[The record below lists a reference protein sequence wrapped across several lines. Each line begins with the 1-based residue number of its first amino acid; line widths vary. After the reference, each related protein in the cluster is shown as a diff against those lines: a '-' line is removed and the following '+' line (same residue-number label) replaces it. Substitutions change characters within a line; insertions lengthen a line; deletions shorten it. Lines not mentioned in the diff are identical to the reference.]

1 MQGNLEL
8 LTASK
13 KDDEDDGLLG
23 SDNTQLEEGVVDG
36 PKYEYNEKDFK
47 KGRVTMFDIFNNKK

>member
-23 SDNTQLEEGVVDG
+23 SDNTQLEEVVVDG

-47 KGRVTMFDIFNNKK
+47 KGHVTMFDIFNNKK